1 MSIKYFSAF
10 AGIGGFD
17 LGIDRTIQDAE
28 CIGISEV
35 DKHAIKIYEKH
46 YPDRTNYGDI
56 RKIKT
61 KDLPDFDLFCGGFPC
76 QDVSIAGKRKGLCGA
91 RSGLFFEI
99 IRIVRKKQPRYILLE
114 NVKGLLSSNKG
125 WDFARILIELGDAGY
140 SVEWAVYNS
149 KNFGVPQNRERVF
162 IVGHLGRDCGSKIF
176 PLGEGTGNFDESGE
190 QPERELVSNAIDSN
204 YYKGP
209 DGKRQLVMI
218 GHTRDKKGNASYH
231 QVDFA
236 GALKSPSGNQCN
248 YLVPGQM
255 IQITKKSTADAQ
267 RIYDSS
273 GIARTIKGTHGGVG
287 AKTGLYCISSQP
299 RCGDPAKGGTGL
311 LTSEDSCFTLN
322 RNPHIICDSGLSRK
336 KQVRTEIMPPLR
348 ANTGAG
354 HNNIVGSVRRLTPLE
369 AERLQGFPE
378 MWTAMGSDGKP
389 ISDTQRYKMLGNA
402 VTVNVI
408 EAIMAAI
415 REKW

>member
-1 MSIKYFSAF
+1 VVKYFSAF

-17 LGIDRTIQDAE
+17 LGIERAIPDSICA
-28 CIGISEV
+28 GYSEV

-125 WDFARILIELGDAGY
+125 WDFARILVELGNAGY

-162 IVGHLGRDCGSKIF
+162 IVGCLGGERGSKIF
-176 PLGEGTGNFDESGE
+176 PIGEGVENTHESGE
-190 QPERELVSNAIDSN
+190 QPECMLVSNAIDSN

-209 DGKRQLVMI
+209 DGQRQLIAI
-218 GHTRDKKGNASYH
+218 GHTRDKSGKASYH
-231 QVDFA
+231 HLELF
-236 GALKSPSGNQCN
+236 GTLKQPSGNQAN
-248 YLVPGQM
+248 YVIDKASPLQ
-255 IQITKKSTADAQ
+255 
-267 RIYDSS
+267 
-273 GIARTIKGTHGGVG
+273 
-287 AKTGLYCISSQP
+287 AKTVPYCINSQP

-311 LTSEDSCFTLN
+311 LTSEENSFTLN
-322 RNPHIICDSGLSRK
+322 RNPHIICDSGFSRK
-336 KQVRTEIMPPLR
+336 KQVRTEVIAPLR
-348 ANTGAG
+348 ANTGAAY
-354 HNNIVGSVRRLTPLE
+354 NNVVNSIRRLTPME
-369 AERLQGFPE
+369 CERLQGFPDNYTE
-378 MWTAMGSDGKP
+378 G
-389 ISDTQRYKMLGNA
+389 ISDTQRYRCLGNA

-408 EAIMAAI
+408 EAVMAAI
-415 REKW
+415 REKGGL